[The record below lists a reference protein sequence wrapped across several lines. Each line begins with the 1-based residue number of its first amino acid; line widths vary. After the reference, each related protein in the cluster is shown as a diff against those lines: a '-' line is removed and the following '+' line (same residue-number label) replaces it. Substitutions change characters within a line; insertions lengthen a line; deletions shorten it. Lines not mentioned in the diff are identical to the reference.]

1 MGIIRVIDHSGN
13 THQLDAVEGWR
24 VMEIIR
30 EHGIDIEAVCGG
42 ACACATCHVVVEPDW
57 AEKLHPPRDDEES
70 MLDSLPGVAETS
82 RLSCQI
88 IYQTALDG
96 LALRLG
102 KTG

>member
-1 MGIIRVIDHSGN
+1 
-13 THQLDAVEGWR
+13 
-24 VMEIIR
+24 MEIIR

-42 ACACATCHVVVEPDW
+42 ACACATCHVVVESDW
-57 AEKLHPPRDDEES
+57 AEKLHPARDDEES
-70 MLDSLPGVAETS
+70 MLDMLPSVADTS

-96 LALRLG
+96 LELRLG

>member
-1 MGIIRVIDHSGN
+1 MGVIRVIDHGGN
-13 THQLDAVEGWR
+13 THQLEAVEGWR

-57 AEKLHPPRDDEES
+57 ADRLHPPRDDEES
-70 MLDSLPGVAETS
+70 MLDSLPSVAETS

-96 LALRLG
+96 LELRLG

>member
-1 MGIIRVIDHSGN
+1 
-13 THQLDAVEGWR
+13 
-24 VMEIIR
+24 
-30 EHGIDIEAVCGG
+30 
-42 ACACATCHVVVEPDW
+42 
-57 AEKLHPPRDDEES
+57 
-70 MLDSLPGVAETS
+70 MLDRLPSVADTS

>member
-1 MGIIRVIDHSGN
+1 MGVIRVVDQNGN

-30 EHGIDIEAVCGG
+30 EHGIGIEALCGG

-57 AEKLHPPRDDEES
+57 ADRLHPPREDEES
-70 MLDSLPGVAETS
+70 MLDSVPGVAETS

-102 KTG
+102 ETG

>member
-1 MGIIRVIDHSGN
+1 MGVIRVIDHSGN

-30 EHGIDIEAVCGG
+30 EHGIDIEALCGG

-57 AEKLHPPRDDEES
+57 ADRLHPPRDDEES
-70 MLDSLPGVAETS
+70 MLDSLPSVSETS

-96 LALRLG
+96 MALRLG